1 MEPRARRT
9 RGFAGGGGGGRRAG
23 AGRRQA
29 KEKVKCLK
37 FPKRSSDLNPLE
49 YGFWSMINARL
60 RGQEPKF
67 PPSKRESRAA
77 FIKRL
82 KRTIMRTPSATLEPL
97 VKSMKRRC
105 AALKAAS
112 RVRSY

>member
-1 MEPRARRT
+1 MATT
-9 RGFAGGGGGGRRAG
+9 RKGFG
-23 AGRRQA
+23 AHRRQA
-29 KEKVKCLK
+29 QVTSAADAGLCDSMSHRVLCYRTHERHARGCDE
-37 FPKRSSDLNPLE
+37 PKS
-49 YGFWSMINARL
+49 
-60 RGQEPKF
+60 KF

-105 AALKAAS
+105 AALKAAKGADFEE
-112 RVRSY
+112 

>member
-1 MEPRARRT
+1 M
-9 RGFAGGGGGGRRAG
+9 
-23 AGRRQA
+23 
-29 KEKVKCLK
+29 
-37 FPKRSSDLNPLE
+37 
-49 YGFWSMINARL
+49 
-60 RGQEPKF
+60 
-67 PPSKRESRAA
+67 KRESRAA

-105 AALKAAS
+105 TALKAAS

>member
-1 MEPRARRT
+1 MGPT
-9 RGFAGGGGGGRRAG
+9 
-23 AGRRQA
+23 
-29 KEKVKCLK
+29 KCLK
-37 FPKRSSDLNPLE
+37 FPKRSPDLNPVD
-49 YGFWSMINARL
+49 YGFWSMVNKRL
-60 RGQEPKF
+60 RAQESKF

-105 AALKAAS
+105 GALRTAKGADFEE
-112 RVRSY
+112 

>member
-1 MEPRARRT
+1 MCC
-9 RGFAGGGGGGRRAG
+9 GN
-23 AGRRQA
+23 
-29 KEKVKCLK
+29 
-37 FPKRSSDLNPLE
+37 NPLD
-49 YGFWSMINARL
+49 YGFWSMINTRS
-60 RGQEPKF
+60 RGQESKLS
-67 PPSKRESRAA
+67 PSKRESRAA